1 MENIKKLLEETKAKT
16 GVTSNNALARS
27 LGIRRQ
33 RVTDYYNGDRVPDND
48 VCLKIAE
55 VTGKQLADVIAAV
68 QIDISKTET
77 DKERWKAY
85 FKSLG
90 GIAAGF
96 MLYAMGALLGVTL
109 FVTKPAE
116 ALAQQGFDG
125 PQLYTLQIM
134 RLFQSLKR
142 VAQNML
148 STLVPRFYCPD

>member
-1 MENIKKLLEETKAKT
+1 MENVKKLLDAAKEKLGAETD
-16 GVTSNNALARS
+16 GALARM
-27 LGIRRQ
+27 LEIPRA
-33 RVTDYYNGDRVPDND
+33 RVHNYYHGERFPTND
-48 VCLKIAE
+48 VCMR
-55 VTGKQLADVIAAV
+55 LADCLGIDVAKVIAAV

-109 FVTKPAE
+109 FMTRPAE
-116 ALAQQGFDG
+116 ALERQGFDG
-125 PQLYTLQIM
+125 QQLYNLQIM
-134 RLFQSLKR
+134 RVFQSLKR
-142 VAQNML
+142 VVQNML